1 MKAHAETKTQHSQN
15 KWINKI
21 FKNLK
26 IIFETTTTTN
36 TLVFVSYSSFLL
48 SMNSSLLP
56 TGTWT
61 PWRQRCY
68 LCPSGLSQV
77 PQRRAG
83 HPVHAQERSSE
94 EKKEGSSNW
103 ELPCETDEGIDWTH
117 WRLAQSRALS
127 MSFSFP
133 LLTGTLLKTSI
144 LFARPVLI
152 PVTTALIK
160 YHGDWTSFLE
170 LLQKTTSIW
179 GLQTTEFYSLT
190 ALGTRSL
197 KSRWWQSCTP
207 SKNSM
212 DKSFVVSLGF
222 WWFLAVPIPLAGGG
236 IPPISGSVLT
246 LPFLL
251 IRTPGVGFK
260 THPQSRMISLL
271 NPFNSIISEENFFP
285 NKVTHT
291 GSGASQ
297 VATW

>member
-1 MKAHAETKTQHSQN
+1 
-15 KWINKI
+15 
-21 FKNLK
+21 
-26 IIFETTTTTN
+26 
-36 TLVFVSYSSFLL
+36 
-48 SMNSSLLP
+48 
-56 TGTWT
+56 
-61 PWRQRCY
+61 
-68 LCPSGLSQV
+68 
-77 PQRRAG
+77 
-83 HPVHAQERSSE
+83 
-94 EKKEGSSNW
+94 
-103 ELPCETDEGIDWTH
+103 
-117 WRLAQSRALS
+117 